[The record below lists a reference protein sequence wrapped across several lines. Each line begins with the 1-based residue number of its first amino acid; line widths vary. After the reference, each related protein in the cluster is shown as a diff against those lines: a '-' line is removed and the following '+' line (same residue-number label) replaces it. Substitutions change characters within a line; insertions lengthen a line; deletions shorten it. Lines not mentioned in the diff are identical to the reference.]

1 MLGLMGGILAVAAWL
16 LLAALAIYCLWHGGR
31 ALLTGA
37 VDSPTALSPGLTKR
51 SEAPFSFWVQVG
63 FWLVGAAVIGY
74 NLVNWALNTI
84 EA

>member
-1 MLGLMGGILAVAAWL
+1 MGSILAFAAWVV
-16 LLAALAIYCLWHGGR
+16 LAALAVYCLWHGGR
-31 ALLTGA
+31 ALLTGT

-51 SEAPFSFWVQVG
+51 SEAPFSYWVQVG

-74 NLVNWALNTI
+74 KLVSWALNAI